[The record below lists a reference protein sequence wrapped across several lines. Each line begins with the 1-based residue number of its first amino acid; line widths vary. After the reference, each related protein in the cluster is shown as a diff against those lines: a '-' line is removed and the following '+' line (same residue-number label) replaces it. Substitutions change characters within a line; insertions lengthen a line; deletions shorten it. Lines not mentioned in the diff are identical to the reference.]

1 MERRA
6 SAAPVLLVAAALA
19 CGDSRSAPV
28 EVESG
33 DLSVRAAVEP
43 DGLRVGE
50 NVLWLELRDA
60 QGRPVRAQVDVA
72 VRMHAMGT
80 MPAMGGPA
88 RVRELGDG
96 RYRADFD
103 LEMGGTWQLE
113 IEARAE
119 SGRTAEAEGSL
130 SVGTKG
136 LRLEAV
142 GAAAAPSAA
151 ESEAAGG
158 GSAGQ
163 AGHAGHGGLAAPP
176 AGAAA
181 GEHPGEFAMESA
193 RVQRIGVR
201 SGVAERKRLESD
213 VRAVGRV
220 AWDETALAD
229 VSLKVGGWVEEL
241 RVDAVGDAVQRGDVL
256 FTLYS
261 PELYAAQRELLE
273 ALRSR
278 EHAAVTGAS
287 ERAGRL
293 AAAARKR
300 LLLWDVAPA
309 DVDRMAATGRA
320 LEQVPIRS
328 PASGYV
334 VEKEVVAGSAVSA
347 GERLYRI
354 APLDR
359 VWVEAEVYEAELP
372 LVSEGQR
379 ATVTLPYLPGR
390 GFEGRVAWIYPS
402 LSGETRTAKLRIELA
417 NPEHEL
423 RPMMFANVR
432 LHVDRG
438 ERLVVPLS
446 AVLFAGERSF
456 VFLDLGEGRFRP
468 QRVEVGLRGGE
479 EVEILSGLEAGA
491 RIVTSGTFLI
501 ASESRLRAALEQW

>member
-1 MERRA
+1 MQREARRWVV
-6 SAAPVLLVAAALA
+6 VLVLAAAG
-19 CGDSRSAPV
+19 CGGSRSAPV
-28 EVESG
+28 EVESRG
-33 DLSVRAAVEP
+33 VSIRAALEP
-43 DGLRVGE
+43 DGARVGE

-60 QGRPVRAQVDVA
+60 EDRPVGGADLDVK
-72 VRMHAMGT
+72 VHMHAMGT

-88 RVRELGDG
+88 RVEDLGDG

-103 LEMGGTWQLE
+103 LDMGGTWQVE
-113 IEARAE
+113 IHARTA
-119 SGRTAEAEGSL
+119 SGSMAEAEGSL
-130 SVGTKG
+130 TVGTQG
-136 LRLEAV
+136 LHLEGIG
-142 GAAAAPSAA
+142 GAPAPAA
-151 ESEAAGG
+151 
-158 GSAGQ
+158 SAG
-163 AGHAGHGGLAAPP
+163 AGGHAGHGAAAP
-176 AGAAA
+176 AATGAP
-181 GEHPGEFAMESA
+181 GEHPGEFAMESS

-201 SGVAERKRLESD
+201 SGSAERKRLESD

-241 RVDAVGDAVQRGDVL
+241 RVAALGDAVRRGDVL

-261 PELYAAQRELLE
+261 PELYAAQEELLQ
-273 ALRSR
+273 ALRGR
-278 EHAAVTGAS
+278 EHAAGSGAPD
-287 ERAGRL
+287 RADRL
-293 AAAARKR
+293 ARAARKR

-309 DVDRMAATGRA
+309 DLDRIAAGGRA
-320 LEQVPIRS
+320 LEQVPIRA

-334 VEKEVVAGSAVSA
+334 VEKDVVEGSAVQP
-347 GERLYRI
+347 GQRLYRI

-359 VWVEAEVYEAELP
+359 IWIEAEVYETELA

-379 ATVTLPYLPGR
+379 ASVTLPYLPGR
-390 GFEGRVAWIYPS
+390 SFEGNVAWIYPS

-417 NPEHEL
+417 NPEHQL
-423 RPMMFANVR
+423 RPMMLANVR

-446 AVLFAGERSF
+446 AVLHAGERSF

-468 QRVEVGLRGGE
+468 RQVEVGLRSGE
-479 EVEILSGLEAGA
+479 EVEILSGLEAGD

>member
-1 MERRA
+1 VWAALLALAATVCGGSRSEPVEARSQGVTIRA
-6 SAAPVLLVAAALA
+6 SL
-19 CGDSRSAPV
+19 
-28 EVESG
+28 
-33 DLSVRAAVEP
+33 EP
-43 DGLRVGE
+43 DAARVGE
-50 NVLWLELRDA
+50 NALWIELRDA
-60 QGRPVRAQVDVA
+60 EDRPIRDAELDVK
-72 VRMHAMGT
+72 VHMHSMGT

-88 RVRELGDG
+88 RVEELGDG

-103 LEMGGTWQLE
+103 VDMGGTWLVE
-113 IEARAE
+113 IRARTV
-119 SGRTAEAEGSL
+119 SGGVAEAEGSL
-130 SVGTKG
+130 TVGTEG
-136 LRLEAV
+136 LHLE
-142 GAAAAPSAA
+142 GI
-151 ESEAAGG
+151 G
-158 GSAGQ
+158 GSPAP
-163 AGHAGHGGLAAPP
+163 AAS
-176 AGAAA
+176 GAP

-201 SGVAERKRLESD
+201 SGVAERKHLESD

-261 PELYAAQRELLE
+261 PELYAAQEELLQ

-278 EHAAVTGAS
+278 QHAAGSGAPD
-287 ERAGRL
+287 RADRL
-293 AAAARKR
+293 VRAARTR
-300 LLLWDVAPA
+300 LRLWDIAVADLEGIEA
-309 DVDRMAATGRA
+309 RGSA
-320 LEQVPIRS
+320 LERVPIRA

-334 VEKEVVAGSAVSA
+334 VEKEVVAGSAVEA
-347 GERLYRI
+347 GQRLYRI

-359 VWVEAEVYEAELP
+359 VWIEAEVYEAELP

-379 ATVTLPYLPGR
+379 ASVTLPYLPGR
-390 GFEGRVAWIYPS
+390 SFEGKVAWIYPS
-402 LSGETRTAKLRIELA
+402 LSGKTRTAKLRIELA
-417 NPEHEL
+417 NPEHQL

-446 AVLFAGERSF
+446 AVLHAGERSF

-468 QRVEVGLRGGE
+468 RQVVVGLRSGE
-479 EVEILSGLEAGA
+479 EVEILSGLEAGD